1 MTLLPPNA
9 TPLEHGL
16 EHGVARLSVVP
27 VPLRQLWD
35 PATCPLELLPYLAWA
50 LSIDGW
56 STDWPEAVKRSRV
69 ASALAIQRSKG
80 TASSVRSVVASFGGS
95 VALKEWW
102 QTSPRGAPHT
112 FELVLDVDG
121 IVSSERS
128 AAFVDAVI
136 AEVWRAKPV
145 RSTFTFTQALT
156 AIGSIGP
163 IAAAR
168 PVTYARL
175 QLAA

>member
-1 MTLLPPNA
+1 VKLLPPNA
-9 TPLEHGL
+9 TSLERAL
-16 EHGVARLSVVP
+16 EGGVARLSDVP
-27 VPLRQLWD
+27 VPLRALWN
-35 PATCPLELLPYLAWA
+35 PATCPLDLLPYLAWA

-56 STDWPEAVKRSRV
+56 SSDWPEAVKRNRV
-69 ASALAIQRSKG
+69 TSALAIQRAKG
-80 TASSVRSVVASFGGS
+80 TASSVRSVVESFGGS

-102 QTSPRGAPHT
+102 QTAPQGAPHT
-112 FELVLDVDG
+112 FALVLDVDG
-121 IVSSERS
+121 IVPAERS

-145 RSTFTFTQALT
+145 RSSFTFTQALT
-156 AIGSIGP
+156 AGAFIRP
-163 IAAAR
+163 VAAAR